1 FISLWYTQ
9 RRRLGRNKAY
19 YLSGLT
25 CANCAAKFEKNI
37 QALSTVETAGV
48 NFAASKIRINGKVTS
63 GQINE
68 AGAFDNIKEVYEQAH
83 DNKRRQ
89 WLNKENLKTGIA
101 LLILIIALSSIPVLG
116 KEHPVVIGAFLL
128 SIVIGGYDL
137 FIKGFKNLF
146 SFYFDMKT
154 LMTIAV
160 IGAAIIGE

>member
-1 FISLWYTQ
+1 
-9 RRRLGRNKAY
+9 
-19 YLSGLT
+19 
-25 CANCAAKFEKNI
+25 
-37 QALSTVETAGV
+37 
-48 NFAASKIRINGKVTS
+48 
-63 GQINE
+63 
-68 AGAFDNIKEVYEQAH
+68 
-83 DNKRRQ
+83 
-89 WLNKENLKTGIA
+89 

-160 IGAAIIGE
+160 IGAAIIGEWMEASIVVLLFALIEALEAYSVEKARQSIKSLVNIAPNKATVIRDGEQIEMHVESININDILIVKPGVRMAIDSEVITG

>member
-1 FISLWYTQ
+1 NWIDTSEQ
-9 RRRLGRNKAY
+9 MNKAIAFY
-19 YLSGLT
+19 
-25 CANCAAKFEKNI
+25 K
-37 QALSTVETAGV
+37 
-48 NFAASKIRINGKVTS
+48 RKVV
-63 GQINE
+63 
-68 AGAFDNIKEVYEQAH
+68 DEQA
-83 DNKRRQ
+83 NEQKRSQ

-160 IGAAIIGE
+160 I